1 MTIARS
7 AEQVQFAGS
16 LHDMLAA
23 ADGPG
28 IARAWAAGDRV
39 PGLAAWRA
47 LAALGV
53 TALAVPER
61 AGGLGTSF
69 TDVVVACEEIGHHAL
84 PGPVAESVAAVPVL
98 LAALPAGPPSEDGS
112 SEIVISENEVSGG
125 APSSQARPG
134 GAPPGADWSRADP
147 PGADMPGAGAPGG
160 WLPGL
165 AGGELI
171 ATLSAPPWLPFAAD
185 ADAAGLVLLAD
196 GGAVRLATP
205 GGRHRSV
212 DRTRSLFE
220 TTGGQVLAGGPAAAD
235 AIARALD
242 AGALASAAQL
252 LGVGRALLE
261 ASVRH
266 AGQRTQFGRPIGSFQ
281 AVKHPLA
288 DVAIGLEFAG
298 PLLHAAA
305 VTLDGGGCHAARD
318 VSAAK
323 VACTDAARR
332 AARVAL
338 QVHGA
343 IGYTEEHDLHLLLTK
358 VRALAGAWGS
368 QAEHRARV
376 MTAIS
381 APGQAPDAAR
391 PQAAGEPVWS

>member
-7 AEQVQFAGS
+7 AEQAQFAGS

-61 AGGLGTSF
+61 AGGLGASF
-69 TDVVVACEEIGHHAL
+69 TDVVVSCEEIGHHAL

-98 LAALPAGPPSEDGS
+98 LAALSASPSSEDGL
-112 SEIVISENEVSGG
+112 SEIVISENEVH
-125 APSSQARPG
+125 
-134 GAPPGADWSRADP
+134 
-147 PGADMPGAGAPGG
+147 G
-160 WLPGL
+160 WLSGL

-171 ATLSAPPWLPFAAD
+171 ASLSAPPWLPFAAD

-196 GGAVRLATP
+196 AGGVRLATP
-205 GGRHRSV
+205 GGGHRSV

-343 IGYTEEHDLHLLLTK
+343 IGYTEEHDLHLWLTK

-381 APGQAPDAAR
+381 APGQGPGAAR